1 MSIVEIVTSKSKKYM
16 IIKKKKKRKG
26 GNTFNLFENSL
37 RAQEIKSCQSCA
49 NRNNAAF
56 K

>member
-1 MSIVEIVTSKSKKYM
+1 MSIVEIVTSKYKKYM
-16 IIKKKKKRKG
+16 IIKKKRRG

-37 RAQEIKSCQSCA
+37 RAQEIKLCQSCA